1 MRKMTSLL
9 KDEEGQSTIEFV
21 LSSILSMGLVFF
33 YVKLVLLFA
42 YGNFVQYATFMSA
55 RALLS
60 AGVSQEDQLN
70 HAKNVLIRMVKKS
83 ESQPE
88 QDRFDFIAKGV
99 TVGEGDAA
107 LPGAYIGPGEL
118 ARQGGAGDPFSSWQI
133 GVRYAFQA
141 RIFSSAL
148 IRWMGATESGGKV
161 TLQSESWLGRE
172 ASYNEC
178 KQQVESKKGLFDN
191 GC

>member
-1 MRKMTSLL
+1 MKRKPFL

-21 LSSILSMGLVFF
+21 LSSILAMGLVFF

-60 AGVSQEDQLN
+60 AGVSQDDQLN

-88 QDRFDFIAKGV
+88 QDRFDFIAKAV
-99 TVGEGDAA
+99 TVGEGGETV
-107 LPGAYIGPGEL
+107 PGALIGQGEIG
-118 ARQGGAGDPFSSWQI
+118 QKGASGDPFSSWQV
-133 GVRYAFQA
+133 GVRYAYQA

-148 IRWMGATESGGKV
+148 VRWMGATESGGKV

-178 KQQVESKKGLFDN
+178 KQQVEARKGLFDN